1 MKLNRTPATLSA
13 AARILEVVAGREREE
28 LQIAVSPTGDLS
40 AAPAACGLRDGEVI
54 LEERLVAD
62 SFGEGWTHA
71 DAEAVMDWIEDNYT
85 TPA

>member
-62 SFGEGWTHA
+62 SFGDGWESANAA
-71 DAEAVMDWIEDNYT
+71 DVLEWIEENC
-85 TPA
+85 AA